1 MTPRRVLTRKEA
13 MKSMKALLCLWLLV
27 VLPAA
32 AFSARAAQGLLLED
46 LTWPEAEQALGPS
59 RVVVIPLG
67 AAAKEHGPHLR
78 LKNDWLI
85 AEYLKNRVLAAADV
99 VIAPTINYA
108 FYPAFVEY
116 PGSTTLRLETTR
128 DLIVDV
134 CRSLAHFG
142 PRRFYIINTG
152 VSTLRAL
159 KPAAEILASEG
170 ITLRFTDLLKIMAP
184 VEKAVAQ
191 QPGGTHADE
200 IETSIMQY
208 IAPDSVDMSKAVK
221 DYHPEKG
228 TGGLTRDP
236 QADGVYSATG
246 IWGDPTLATREKG
259 EKLTEAL
266 VSGILAEVE
275 QLQRS
280 TKR

>member
-1 MTPRRVLTRKEA
+1 

-78 LKNDWLI
+78 LKNDWLV

>member
-1 MTPRRVLTRKEA
+1 
-13 MKSMKALLCLWLLV
+13 MKPMKALLCLWLFV
-27 VLPAA
+27 ALPFASS
-32 AFSARAAQGLLLED
+32 SAQAAQGLLLED

-59 RVVVIPLG
+59 RVVVVPLG

-85 AEYLKNRVLAAADV
+85 AEYLKKRVLAAADV
-99 VIAPTINYA
+99 VVAPTINYA

-200 IETSIMQY
+200 IETSIMEY

-221 DYHPEKG
+221 DYHTEKG

-275 QLQRS
+275 QLQRG
-280 TKR
+280 TKHE

>member
-13 MKSMKALLCLWLLV
+13 MKSMKTLLCLWLLV

-208 IAPDSVDMSKAVK
+208 IAPGSVDMSKAVK
-221 DYHPEKG
+221 DYHLEKG

>member
-78 LKNDWLI
+78 LKNDWLV